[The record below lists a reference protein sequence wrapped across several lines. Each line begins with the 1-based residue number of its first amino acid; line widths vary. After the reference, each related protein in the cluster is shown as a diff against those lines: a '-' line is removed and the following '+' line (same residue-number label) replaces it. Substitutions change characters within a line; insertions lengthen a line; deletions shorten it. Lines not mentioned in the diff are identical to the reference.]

1 MNLTRDQET
10 EAVFDALMEGAAE
23 FRPGAG
29 CVVVL
34 RYDRPRRCTGL
45 GDRQDETAQAY
56 QEANAFIRA
65 LNERSE
71 AAGEKLAFR
80 YRFHPRAGSALY
92 AHRIVLE
99 RCQESPEALGALWPY
114 GRVELAPVTARDV
127 AEDLD
132 QRCQFAAMV
141 GA

>member
-10 EAVFDALMEGAAE
+10 KAVFDALMEGAAE
-23 FRPGAG
+23 FNPEAG

-56 QEANAFIRA
+56 QEADAFIRA

-71 AAGEKLAFR
+71 ATGEKLAFR

-114 GRVELAPVTARDV
+114 GRVELVPATAQDV
-127 AEDLD
+127 VEDMD
-132 QRCQFAAMV
+132 QRFRFAAMV